1 MRRKTRKDSHQGNI
15 CNLARAIKRMTRARR
30 LPCITASMPRSARAS
45 AWTRLAPKSCRQL
58 WRRSS
63 GASTIRTPEFQ
74 SHA

>member
-1 MRRKTRKDSHQGNI
+1 
-15 CNLARAIKRMTRARR
+15 MTRARR